1 MMCEIQ
7 ILSSVLKSISLKKK
21 KQQQRSTLD
30 SRVSRAI
37 DMTASTLTASLS
49 QSPIRTVPPRQEDGP
64 VVPALS
70 RRERGNF
77 TDAPRL
83 QIRLASP
90 TSNPFY
96 SVRLKRHR
104 TSQTQTDRHRV
115 LSHAGTG
122 ACDLRLT
129 LEAFSLGSAG
139 PRSPLRGAAH
149 GAGPAGRGGAGP
161 GGLCPGGVG
170 GPRPPP
176 LARRAVTQATSQY
189 ACVSAVNTR
198 AGVCV

>member
-1 MMCEIQ
+1 M
-7 ILSSVLKSISLKKK
+7 
-21 KQQQRSTLD
+21 
-30 SRVSRAI
+30 SRAI

-77 TDAPRL
+77 TDAPHL

-90 TSNPFY
+90 ASNPFY

-104 TSQTQTDRHRV
+104 TSQTQIDRHRV

-176 LARRAVTQATSQY
+176 VGAAGCHSGDVTIRLCERCKHSGG
-189 ACVSAVNTR
+189 R
-198 AGVCV
+198 VCVCV